1 MRKLGLYCVAASLGL
16 AALLAWTP
24 SVRVKADGE
33 TLVGTWIMTT
43 SPTIPPGATPIVFQ
57 ELIAFN
63 PGGTYTD
70 THAIAHSS
78 QLPFLPPSVAA
89 DSSDAFGA
97 WQRVG
102 DSNQFAAT
110 HKRLLFAGPDTPMAL
125 YGPFVQGQHVG
136 FETVQ
141 ILLTL
146 QDGPNGDTLTGPFT
160 VEYTNLAGQVLFFDT
175 GSVSARPLR
184 VEPLVTP

>member
-1 MRKLGLYCVAASLGL
+1 MRRLTLYCGVVCLGLL
-16 AALLAWTP
+16 AFMDLATN
-24 SVRVKADGE
+24 VRVEADGE
-33 TLVGTWIMTT
+33 TIVGTWIMTT

-57 ELIAFN
+57 ELISFN

-78 QLPFLPPSVAA
+78 QLPFLPPSVAV
-89 DSSDAFGA
+89 DSSDAFGV
-97 WQRVG
+97 WRRTS

-110 HKRLLFAGPDTPMAL
+110 HKRLLFAGPDTPSAF
-125 YGPFVQGQHVG
+125 YGPFVPGQNVG

-146 QDGPNGDTLTGPFT
+146 QDGPNGETLSGPFT
-160 VEYTNLAGQVLFFDT
+160 VEYTNLAGQLIFFDT
-175 GSVSARPLR
+175 GSVSAKPLA
-184 VEPLVTP
+184 VEPLATP